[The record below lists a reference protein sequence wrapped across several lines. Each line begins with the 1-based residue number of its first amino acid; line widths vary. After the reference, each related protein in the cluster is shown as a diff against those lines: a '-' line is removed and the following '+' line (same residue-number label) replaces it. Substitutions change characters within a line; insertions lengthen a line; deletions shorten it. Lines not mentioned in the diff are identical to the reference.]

1 MNSIIA
7 LDIET
12 TGLDPHKDAIIEIGI
27 VQFNLKRIEAQW
39 SSLINPGRKIPPF
52 ITQLTGIDDHMVL
65 NKPSIKEVV
74 PVIRNL
80 IGDTHFILGH
90 NISFDLSFLQK
101 LGLARSNDTLDT
113 YEIASVL
120 LPSAGRYNLEALRQK
135 LNIPH
140 QANHRALDDALVTSE
155 VFRSLYEIGMELPIQ
170 LLAEIVRLGDG
181 IDWSGYPAFLRHVII
196 QIKGNHFGASGKA
209 RLFRSFV

>member
-7 LDIET
+7 VDIET
-12 TGLDPHKDAIIEIGI
+12 TGLDPHKDSIIEIGI
-27 VQFNLKRIEAQW
+27 VRFNLKRIETQW

-74 PVIRNL
+74 PVIRDL
-80 IGDTHFILGH
+80 IGGTDIILGH

-101 LGLARSNDTLDT
+101 HGLTRSNDTMDT

-120 LPSAGRYNLEALRQK
+120 LPTAGRYNLEALRQK

-140 QANHRALDDALVTSE
+140 QANHRALDDALWNYLSN
-155 VFRSLYEIGMELPIQ
+155 SWQKLYVLVRELIGQ
-170 LLAEIVRLGDG
+170 
-181 IDWSGYPAFLRHVII
+181 VIP
-196 QIKGNHFGASGKA
+196 HFMTCYYLDPGKPSRRA
-209 RLFRSFV
+209 R